1 MFRFVRSS
9 WVIMGVFSASF
20 ALAQPP
26 RGERAPDRP
35 PEGARP
41 IQGGQTAS
49 ARLGALEKDK
59 EGNINKADVPEG
71 LLRAFNRADAN
82 QDGKVTKEELTALK
96 NQEAAILGGGRGRDG
111 APGRDAP
118 GRDGQP
124 GRPGEGAPGRDG
136 QGRPAAGPGREG
148 QPGRPGEG
156 REGAPGRDGQG
167 REGQPGRPGAGQGRD
182 GQPGRPGE
190 GAPGRDGPGREGQP
204 GRPGAGPG
212 REGQPGRPGEG
223 REGAPGRDGPGREGQ
238 PGRPGAGPGRDGP
251 GGPGIQRG
259 FPGVGGG
266 GRMPAGGPGQI
277 FPPFLG
283 QILGLNEEQKNQM
296 EALQKETTAKLEKIL
311 TEDQRKKLKDIRE
324 NGPIG
329 RGPGG
334 PGGPG
339 GRPGPDGP
347 GGRPGPDGPGGRPGP
362 DGPGGNRP
370 EGSPRPNDR

>member
-49 ARLGALEKDK
+49 ARLAALEKDK

-111 APGRDAP
+111 APGRD
-118 GRDGQP
+118 GP
-124 GRPGEGAPGRDG
+124 GRPGEGREGAPGRD
-136 QGRPAAGPGREG
+136 GPGREG

-156 REGAPGRDGQG
+156 REGAPGRDGPG
-167 REGQPGRPGAGQGRD
+167 RE
-182 GQPGRPGE
+182 GRPGE
-190 GAPGRDGPGREGQP
+190 GAPGRDGQ
-204 GRPGAGPG
+204 GRPAAGPG

-362 DGPGGNRP
+362 DGPGGRPGPDGPGGRPGPDGPGGNRP

>member
-136 QGRPAAGPGREG
+136 QGRPAAGPGR
-148 QPGRPGEG
+148 
-156 REGAPGRDGQG
+156 
-167 REGQPGRPGAGQGRD
+167 
-182 GQPGRPGE
+182 
-190 GAPGRDGPGREGQP
+190 DGPS
-204 GRPGAGPG
+204 
-212 REGQPGRPGEG
+212 
-223 REGAPGRDGPGREGQ
+223 REGQ

-339 GRPGPDGP
+339 GRPEFGGPGGPGGRPGPDGP

>member
-26 RGERAPDRP
+26 RSERAPDRP

-136 QGRPAAGPGREG
+136 QGR
-148 QPGRPGEG
+148 
-156 REGAPGRDGQG
+156 
-167 REGQPGRPGAGQGRD
+167 
-182 GQPGRPGE
+182 
-190 GAPGRDGPGREGQP
+190 
-204 GRPGAGPG
+204 
-212 REGQPGRPGEG
+212 
-223 REGAPGRDGPGREGQ
+223 EGQ

-339 GRPGPDGP
+339 GRPEFGGPGGP
-347 GGRPGPDGPGGRPGP
+347 GGRPGPGGPGGRPGP